1 MLSHEN
7 IEMSCLLRKEG
18 KGLILLGHVG
28 AVEAG
33 VKLAPTIP
41 RARGGAGKLS
51 GQLLLSTRGSDFW
64 EQLPLPK
71 GCQPFPHLNALTCTN
86 RECLS
91 FKTSLKTVWIWAE
104 TGLIFP

>member
-28 AVEAG
+28 AVKAG

-64 EQLPLPK
+64 EPAAP
-71 GCQPFPHLNALTCTN
+71 P
-86 RECLS
+86 
-91 FKTSLKTVWIWAE
+91 
-104 TGLIFP
+104 